1 MAFTDLTVAN
11 GWIPVDYANDVLL
24 KDVQTSVVE
33 SVARIERMTTDQRK
47 VLRFVDNGVDVVAEG
62 AEIPLNDP
70 DVDSVILDAHK
81 FANRYAFSSE
91 DTEDA
96 IVDAMNAAR
105 SAWLSNFA
113 VKLDNAVLGVT
124 GAGGPFTSVYKALAD
139 YETEETDP
147 GSRIVKTAGAL
158 TYDDLVSAFG
168 EMETNQKGGLVAI
181 AHPAFRMTLRSLKDE
196 DGNFVVDP
204 DSRLGEGVPTIFGHE
219 LRFSYGARTSAAASD
234 SPAGNPLLVVANKS
248 NLILGV
254 RSGPEAMVSEHEQ
267 WANDN
272 IELKMRAR
280 RAFVLAEDDAARV
293 IELTDAPS
301 G

>member
-33 SVARIERMTTDQRK
+33 QVARIERMGTDQRK
-47 VLRFVDNGVDVVAEG
+47 VLRFVDSNVDVVAEG

-70 DVDSVILDAHK
+70 DLDHVILDAHK

-96 IVDAMNAAR
+96 IVDAMAAAR
-105 SAWLSNFA
+105 NAWLSNFA
-113 VKLDNAVLGVT
+113 VKLDHSVLGVT
-124 GAGGPFTSVYKALAD
+124 GTGGPFESVYRAVGAGNR
-139 YETEETDP
+139 TA
-147 GSRIVKTAGAL
+147 TAGPL
-158 TYDDLVSAFG
+158 TYDHLVESFG
-168 EMETNQKGGLVAI
+168 EMEQNQKGGLVAI
-181 AHPAFRMTLRSLKDE
+181 AHPAFRMTLRSLKDD

-204 DSRLGEGVPTIFGHE
+204 DSRLGAGVPTIFGHE
-219 LRFSYGARTSAAASD
+219 LRFSYGARTHATATDA
-234 SPAGNPLLVVANKS
+234 PTGNPLLVVANKS

-254 RSGPEAMVSEHEQ
+254 RSGPEAKISEHEQ

-272 IELKMRAR
+272 VELKMRAR
-280 RAFVLAEDDAARV
+280 RAFVLAEADAARV
-293 IELTDAPS
+293 IELTPS
-301 G
+301 A